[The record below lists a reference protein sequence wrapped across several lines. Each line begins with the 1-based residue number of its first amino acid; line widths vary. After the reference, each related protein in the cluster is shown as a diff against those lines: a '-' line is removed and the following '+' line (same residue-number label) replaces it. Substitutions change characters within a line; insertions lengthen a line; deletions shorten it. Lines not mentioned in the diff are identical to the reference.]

1 MANHTKANGNGGT
14 NGGTNGGGTTTY
26 STDSTI
32 VNRFALQLDS
42 RTATSYEQQA
52 ALAGR
57 TPEELMSQRLRECVD
72 QNSFDGRTVKVDV
85 VDRQTIEKALGRS
98 IKDGHELAT
107 YLSSSFTLACG
118 DADVQLSPE
127 LLRRLATRAP
137 RNVPYREFIG
147 RIVREQLE
155 HYVGLR

>member
-1 MANHTKANGNGGT
+1 MANHSKTDG
-14 NGGTNGGGTTTY
+14 NGGGT
-26 STDSTI
+26 STSTSAYADSAVI
-32 VNRFALQLDS
+32 NRFALNLDS
-42 RTATSYEQQA
+42 RTATLYEQQA

-72 QNSFDGRTVKVDV
+72 QNSFDGRSVKIDP

-107 YLSSSFTLACG
+107 YLSSSFTLSIES
-118 DADVQLSPE
+118 ADVQISPE

-137 RNVPYREFIG
+137 RGVPYKDFIG
-147 RIVREQLE
+147 RVVRDQLE
-155 HYVGLR
+155 QWVGLR